1 MKTIIIPADLTN
13 FYYNSLNTALLLENS
28 RPVEFVISF
37 SNETDKEQVH
47 AKFNEIKAKY
57 EPGLRHPE
65 SKMRLITDKLSS
77 QPECGDISPSSSDNL
92 VFLSYF
98 HDSAEETSDY
108 SVENTVKYI
117 RGCRQNYLTIPHEYK
132 IQKINRI
139 IFPVHILSKVR
150 HKVTFTSVIAKMFDA
165 EVHVVTLQTTNQKD
179 VIKRLNLYT
188 LQVINHFRNYGI
200 ATQFDTLE
208 GKKVPEMIMEYT
220 ASTNGDLVSII
231 PEEIKGPRFFS
242 KGFLYEMIEK
252 ANVPLVVVAPR
263 KAKISGSFSASG

>member
-1 MKTIIIPADLTN
+1 MKTIIIPADKTN
-13 FYYNSLNTALLLENS
+13 LYYNSLNTALLLENN
-28 RPVEFVISF
+28 RPVELVISF
-37 SNETDKEQVH
+37 SNETDKEQVD

-57 EPGLRHPE
+57 ESRFQHPE
-65 SKMRLITDKLSS
+65 SKMRLISDKSLSE
-77 QPECGDISPSSSDNL
+77 PECGDISPSSNDNM

-98 HDSAEETSDY
+98 HEPTEETSDY

-117 RGCRQNYLTIPHEYK
+117 RSCRQNYLTIPQEYNIK
-132 IQKINRI
+132 KINRI

-150 HKVTFTSVIAKMFDA
+150 HKVTFTAVIAKMFDA

-179 VIKRLNLYT
+179 IIKRLNLYT

-200 ATQFDTLE
+200 TTQFDTLE
-208 GKKVPEMIMEYT
+208 GKKIPEMILEY
-220 ASTNGDLVSII
+220 SSSNNGDLVSII

-242 KGFLYEMIEK
+242 KGFLYEMVEK